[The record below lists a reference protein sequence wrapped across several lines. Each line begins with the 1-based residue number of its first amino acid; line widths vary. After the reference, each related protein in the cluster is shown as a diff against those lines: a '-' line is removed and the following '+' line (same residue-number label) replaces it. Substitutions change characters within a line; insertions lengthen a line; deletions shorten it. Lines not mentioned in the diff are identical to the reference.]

1 MPKSADNRSVDN
13 IRHSL
18 AHLLAAAVL
27 QRFPKAKLGIG
38 PIIENGFYYDFA
50 VPRGFTPDDLKEFEK
65 IIKRLIKDG
74 LPFKGK
80 KITPAEGRKLFSA
93 GGGSAFGGNDQPF
106 KLELIKDFVKE
117 KKQLTAYS
125 TGDVFI
131 DLCKGG
137 HVKNTKEINPDA
149 FKLIS
154 TAGAYWKGSEKNPQ
168 LQRIYGVAFK
178 TKKELDAY
186 IAQVEEAERRD
197 HKKLGAE
204 LELFMFHHTSPGMP
218 YWLPKGVILYNELV
232 NFWRDEHSRRGYQ
245 EIVSPILNKKEL
257 YETSGHYD
265 HYWPEMFVAD
275 IGENELYGVKAMNC
289 PNAMIVFGSKSR
301 SYRELPLRL
310 SDTDALHRYE
320 RSGVLNGLFRVRE
333 FRQDD
338 AHIFVSEDQIESE
351 YEAVFE
357 IVKRFYS
364 IFGMKYEY
372 RLGTRPEG
380 FLGDIKTWNV
390 AEKKLKAILKRSG
403 KKFTILEGD
412 GAFYGP
418 KVDILMKD
426 AIGREWQMG
435 TIQLDFNQPR
445 RFELKYTAKDGKER
459 TPVAIHRVIYGSLER
474 FIGILI
480 EHYAGAFPT
489 WLSPVQAQILP
500 VSRKHEA
507 ASKKVF
513 KTLQDSGIRA
523 LLTDSNETIGKRI
536 REGEIGKVPYLL
548 VVGDKEIKSNS
559 VAVRKRGKKE
569 IQTEKISSFLEEIK
583 REIDTRS

>member
-80 KITPAEGRKLFSA
+80 KITPSEGRKIFSA

-106 KLELIKDFVKE
+106 KLELIQDFVKE
-117 KKQLTAYS
+117 KKQLTAYR

-232 NFWRDEHSRRGYQ
+232 NFWRDEHSKRGYQ

-275 IGENELYGVKAMNC
+275 MGENELYGVKAMNC
-289 PNAMIVFGSKSR
+289 PNAMVVFGSKSR

-459 TPVAIHRVIYGSLER
+459 TPVIIHRVIYGSLER

-559 VAVRKRGKKE
+559 VAVRKRGRKE
-569 IQTEKISSFLEEIK
+569 IQTKKLKSFLEEIK